1 MFDFHAYQRTANF
14 LDLVVAG
21 GILSSDSK
29 YYYRTFYGS
38 DNLEVK
44 NAPLNMDVF
53 VLAGGGGGGN
63 TGGSGGS
70 SIGGAGGNLSG
81 AGGTA
86 SSLASELG
94 VNLAVEGILKAISAN
109 VTVLAYQ
116 IEAGSGGNI
125 SLLIEGGAGYAS
137 TDAGIATNVQNIV
150 RNGGNGSGYYGNNL
164 SDATTS
170 LFVNRGFKLS
180 YV

>member
-1 MFDFHAYQRTANF
+1 MADFYRVNGNVGLVGDGKGFISTAAGASF
-14 LDLVVAG
+14 IGKQPVA
-21 GILSSDSK
+21 I
-29 YYYRTFYGS
+29 
-38 DNLEVK
+38 
-44 NAPLNMDVF
+44 
-53 VLAGGGGGGN
+53 AGY
-63 TGGSGGS
+63 
-70 SIGGAGGNLSG
+70 IAGAGGS
-81 AGGTA
+81 AT
-86 SSLASELG
+86 SLASELG
-94 VNLAVEGILKAISAN
+94 VNLAVEGILKAISSN

-137 TDAGIATNVQNIV
+137 TDAGIATNIQNIV